1 MTVLPKEATLVS
13 FAVLLVT
20 VLIITTFIALNLRS
34 IFSMLVRGQQM
45 VSNFIYSSMQQS
57 KNEKWKNFAR
67 NSSGPNREVVHGDT
81 RITSNTISI
90 LAFFYDSLIALP
102 TNELAYGINLIK
114 PVRAGKLPWYVE
126 VRFSYG
132 KLVGDLVRLLL
143 LPMWMV
149 LSLPY
154 WVVLGV
160 MTLFRAIRKRIGFSG
175 TLNEPC
181 VG

>member
-13 FAVLLVT
+13 FAVLLVI

-45 VSNFIYSSMQQS
+45 VSNFIYSSMQHS

-81 RITSNTISI
+81 RTTSNTILI
-90 LAFFYDSLIALP
+90 LAFYDFLIALP

-132 KLVGDLVRLLL
+132 KLVGDLIRLLL
-143 LPMWMV
+143 LPTWMV

-154 WVVLGV
+154 WVLLGV
-160 MTLFRAIRKRIGFSG
+160 MTLFRAIRKRIGSSG
-175 TLNEPC
+175 TLNEPY

>member
-13 FAVLLVT
+13 FAVLLVI

-34 IFSMLVRGQQM
+34 IFSMLVCGQQM
-45 VSNFIYSSMQQS
+45 VSNFIYSSTQHS

-67 NSSGPNREVVHGDT
+67 NSSGPNKEVVHGDT
-81 RITSNTISI
+81 RTTSNTISI
-90 LAFFYDSLIALP
+90 LAFYDFLIALP

-132 KLVGDLVRLLL
+132 KLVGDLIRLLL

-154 WVVLGV
+154 WVLLGV
-160 MTLFRAIRKRIGFSG
+160 MTLFRAIRKRIGSSG
-175 TLNEPC
+175 TLNEPY